1 VTDDLRTRV
10 IAVLNVHG
18 VEVEDCYCDCGRDC
32 FDRTKPSLSD
42 YVEHVADAVIRE
54 LELQYEYENGRVMY
68 TTKPA
73 ACKANGNWQVRIASP
88 FKLYEGEE

>member
-1 VTDDLRTRV
+1 MTDDLRTRV

-42 YVEHVADAVIRE
+42 YVEHVADAVIE
-54 LELQYEYENGRVMY
+54 ALSL
-68 TTKPA
+68 KPQSEVYKYGPIMPDGFQQA
-73 ACKANGNWQVRIASP
+73 RLRHRYVTDWTAD
-88 FKLYEGEE
+88 E